1 MKFFIFACLLTV
13 ALAKHESAS
22 IEQEKCK
29 KDRNVV
35 FQANQEATSKID
47 ETVSSHSS
55 SSEESADVTEK
66 KEQSEE
72 ENVYL
77 KQLNKIKQFYQQ
89 AYFPQYRQ
97 VYRHQQ
103 RVLNP
108 WNSFKKNVNR
118 AVSIPKKEQSEE
130 ENVYLKQLKKE
141 EHSSTEEPTR
151 ISQEETLK
159 KIADLIK
166 INQFQAFAVPRY
178 FQVIHPQRI
187 AVNSWA
193 HIKNIAYPYI
203 PIVRNF

>member
-1 MKFFIFACLLTV
+1 MKFFIFACLLAV
-13 ALAKHESAS
+13 ALAKH
-22 IEQEKCK
+22 
-29 KDRNVV
+29 VP
-35 FQANQEATSKID
+35 
-47 ETVSSHSS
+47 SHSS

-77 KQLNKIKQFYQQ
+77 KQLNKIKQFYQH

-108 WNSFKKNVNR
+108 WNSFKKNVNH
-118 AVSIPKKEQSEE
+118 AISIPKKEQSEE

-141 EHSSTEEPTR
+141 EHSSTEE
-151 ISQEETLK
+151 TLK

-166 INQFQAFAVPRY
+166 INQFQTFAVPKY

-203 PIVRNF
+203 PIVV